1 MNAGSL
7 RRYAASMYPMAQAQP
22 GNAIT
27 SRPLPGN
34 EIILTRQAG
43 AYRLTLRRW
52 EIEISGEDLAAVA
65 QAFVVPE
72 NVDPALDYRTERH
85 PVAQKALPCYYAR
98 WAWRE

>member
-7 RRYAASMYPMAQAQP
+7 RRYAASMYPLAQAQP

-34 EIILTRQAG
+34 ELTLTRQAD

-52 EIEISGEDLAAVA
+52 EIEIAVEDLAAVA
-65 QAFVVPE
+65 AAFVVPE
-72 NVDPALDYRTERH
+72 NVEPTLDQRYERH
-85 PVAQKALPCYYAR
+85 PVVQKALPVYYAR
-98 WAWRE
+98 WAWIE